1 MHIFVVSICSLL
13 AREPVFAHEDSR
25 TKKQLTRG
33 ATMSM
38 IAMRESRRVDMC
50 GEDVDALG
58 LIIGTDTHLV
68 FASSS
73 LSSIP

>member
-1 MHIFVVSICSLL
+1 
-13 AREPVFAHEDSR
+13 
-25 TKKQLTRG
+25 
-33 ATMSM
+33 MSM